1 MPKTL
6 RNVYDKKLTFENLI
20 NAHYRAIAGKR
31 NKVEMLRFEQ
41 DMETAIMNIFHDL
54 QNQTYNLG
62 KYREFKIYEPKERV
76 IKSLPFKDRV
86 VHQWYVYE
94 FIKPFYIPRFI
105 KDSYACID
113 NRGTHKCAKSTQKY
127 MKQMRKKYGKNYYVI
142 KADIKKYF
150 YSINKEILYQI
161 LKRNIKD
168 NKLLR
173 LTKILIYDNNDDTSI
188 PIGNYTSQYF
198 ANIYLNELDQ
208 YIKNI
213 LRIKYYLRYMDD
225 FCILLKSKDEC
236 KRVLYEIKNFLSTNL
251 KLELNPKTRYYPSK
265 FGVNFCGYV
274 IHEDYMLLRKS
285 CIKKIKKRIK
295 TGTFDLKKYKGHLIH
310 ANAYNFISTI
320 NKTINTNNII

>member
-1 MPKTL
+1 MNDKLEELKLYQFYVDLLFYIYQITEKYPKHE
-6 RNVYDKKLTFENLI
+6 KLGLVSDIKNISFSGLECLI
-20 NAHYRAIAGKR
+20 DAQKDFNPKNRLIYL
-31 NKVEMLRFEQ
+31 NKL
-41 DMETAIMNIFHDL
+41 N
-54 QNQTYNLG
+54 
-62 KYREFKIYEPKERV
+62 PKL
-76 IKSLPFKDRV
+76 KSLKVLVRISYKFK
-86 VHQWYVYE
+86 
-94 FIKPFYIPRFI
+94 YI
-105 KDSYACID
+105 
-113 NRGTHKCAKSTQKY
+113 N
-127 MKQMRKKYGKNYYVI
+127 GKNYYVI